1 MKNATIAALIVLVT
15 YGVDPYAVLL
25 YAVTLF
31 SLNAMEYW
39 IKENKREEMQNEAR
53 GIAENIRRT

>member
-25 YAVTLF
+25 YAVTVFCLY
-31 SLNAMEYW
+31 AVEYW
-39 IKENKREEMQNEAR
+39 IKENKRE
-53 GIAENIRRT
+53 GKG

>member
-25 YAVTLF
+25 YAVTVFCLY
-31 SLNAMEYW
+31 AVEYW
-39 IKENKREEMQNEAR
+39 VKEVRREEKN
-53 GIAENIRRT
+53 

>member
-25 YAVTLF
+25 YAVTVFFLY
-31 SLNAMEYW
+31 AVEYW
-39 IKENKREEMQNEAR
+39 IKENKREGIR
-53 GIAENIRRT
+53 GRVKDETRRIKS

>member
-25 YAVTLF
+25 YAVTVFCLYVV
-31 SLNAMEYW
+31 EYW
-39 IKENKREEMQNEAR
+39 IRENKGDGTNEH
-53 GIAENIRRT
+53 RRP

>member
-25 YAVTLF
+25 YAVTVFCLY
-31 SLNAMEYW
+31 AEEYW
-39 IKENKREEMQNEAR
+39 VKEVRREEKN
-53 GIAENIRRT
+53 

>member
-1 MKNATIAALIVLVT
+1 MKNATIAALTVLVI

-39 IKENKREEMQNEAR
+39 IKENRREEMQK
-53 GIAENIRRT
+53 